1 MSGGLITTNGKKIL
15 LHRGYTASPTITAPT
30 KFKIGTA
37 TVAATV
43 GDTDLGS
50 AVVISGTA
58 YVKVFESGYPAF
70 DYTAMTG
77 TIRTRLTTLEANG
90 NALTE
95 IGIFN
100 TDGTALMESRDLFTA
115 ISKTTS
121 DELIFE
127 IVTTVL

>member
-15 LHRGYTASPTITAPT
+15 LNRGYSASPDLTAPT

-37 TVAATV
+37 TVEATV
-43 GDTDLGS
+43 SDTDLGS
-50 AVVISGTA
+50 AVVISGTD
-58 YVKVFESGYPAF
+58 YVKSFETNYPAF
-70 DYTAMTG
+70 DYNSMTS
-77 TIRTRLTTLEANG
+77 TIRVRLNTLEANG

-95 IGIFN
+95 VGMFN
-100 TDGTALMESRDLFTA
+100 TDGTPLMESRDLFTA

-127 IVTTVL
+127 VVTTVL